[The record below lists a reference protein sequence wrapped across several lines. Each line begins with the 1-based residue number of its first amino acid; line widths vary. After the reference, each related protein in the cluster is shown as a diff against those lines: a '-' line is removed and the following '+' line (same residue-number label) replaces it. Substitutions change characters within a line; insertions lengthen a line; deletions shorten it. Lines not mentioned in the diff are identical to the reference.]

1 MNVDNLPHMEEIAKV
16 FNSRVIN
23 IERKKDT
30 YIEKAYVVKTDKI
43 ESKILMFEYLNK
55 FPLFGY
61 KYFAQINLFKIH
73 GLVRRKE
80 HRTEAGFKKLEEYK
94 ESMKIDVDSEVEF
107 TQLENFYKN

>member
-1 MNVDNLPHMEEIAKV
+1 MKE
-16 FNSRVIN
+16 
-23 IERKKDT
+23 KKDT

-73 GLVRRKE
+73 ELVRRKE
-80 HRTEAGFKKLEEYK
+80 HRTEAGIKK
-94 ESMKIDVDSEVEF
+94 IRRI
-107 TQLENFYKN
+107 